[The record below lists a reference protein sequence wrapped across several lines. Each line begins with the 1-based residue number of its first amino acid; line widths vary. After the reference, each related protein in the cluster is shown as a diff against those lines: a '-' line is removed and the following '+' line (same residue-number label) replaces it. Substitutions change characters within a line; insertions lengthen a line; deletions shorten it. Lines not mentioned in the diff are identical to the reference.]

1 MIFEN
6 HFPVAALIIPS
17 DIGRAFKIT
26 RLNMNRILFLIFLTF
41 ACTPVLRAQ
50 DSGGA
55 HDSDGATIKQ
65 GKPYSMQ
72 GDDLELITTKLELPF
87 NIVVTTNGNFTVGK
101 GKERALL
108 EGQILKSDGWLIS
121 LDGSAEPV
129 FDHVAMN
136 GGKVVLVRDG
146 VSQVLTDPMAF
157 PNGLNIGPDGT
168 CAYPDGAHARLMDG
182 QMFQLDGT
190 PIVSKDTISMKG
202 GKVVVQKEGK
212 LLYLSPAE
220 TMGMNDGTSVRGDGL
235 IQKRDGTQSRLVE
248 GQTIIIP
255 GALVKH

>member
-1 MIFEN
+1 
-6 HFPVAALIIPS
+6 
-17 DIGRAFKIT
+17 
-26 RLNMNRILFLIFLTF
+26 MNRILFLIFLTF
-41 ACTPVLRAQ
+41 TCLPVLHAQ
-50 DSGGA
+50 DSGVA
-55 HDSDGATIKQ
+55 SDSDGATIKQ
-65 GKPYSMQ
+65 GKPYSIQ
-72 GDDLELITTKLELPF
+72 GNDLELITKKLELPF
-87 NIVVTTNGNFTVGK
+87 NVVVTTNGNFTVGK

-121 LDGSAEPV
+121 PDGSAVPV
-129 FDHVAMN
+129 FDHVAMSE
-136 GGKVVLVRDG
+136 GKVVLVRDG
-146 VSQVLTDPMAF
+146 DSQILTDSMTF

-190 PIVSKDTISMKG
+190 PILSKDTISLKD

-212 LLYLSPAE
+212 LICLSPAE

-248 GQTIIIP
+248 GQTIVIP
-255 GALVKH
+255 GALVKY